1 VHRLAPSYVVWG
13 VRSSHAIGCSN
24 VLSQSGVVRSDIRTS
39 LVNSAKTPGVPLTVK
54 LKILK
59 GANVKNGFLATLT
72 VAVAL

>member
-1 VHRLAPSYVVWG
+1 
-13 VRSSHAIGCSN
+13 
-24 VLSQSGVVRSDIRTS
+24 VRSDIRTS
-39 LVNSAKTPGVPLTVK
+39 LVSSAKTPGVPLTVK